1 MNATGN
7 AVNEQV
13 DKTENKD
20 LNGTEPDYEALAS
33 GIGWA
38 PKDKFR
44 GDPSKHLDAKTYYEK
59 GEFVLPI
66 VKKQRDEFK
75 AHAEKSDKTIAE
87 LKSAMADFQKFT
99 EAAAERKVT
108 DLKSEIAS
116 LKDARAEAVAS
127 GDKEAFRQADKA
139 IDERTEALDKAK
151 EAKVEAKEQPKTG
164 DPEFEAWVKD
174 NDWYTKDA
182 KRRRLANAIGLD
194 LTAENPDLKGKALFK
209 AVSEEME
216 RIEAEKSGTER
227 AGPQRGGKASGSNS
241 KAKTF
246 DNLLPEYKQAFTRFE
261 KNGIKMTKEQYM
273 ANCDSDAW
281 GA

>member
-1 MNATGN
+1 MNATG
-7 AVNEQV
+7 QDV
-13 DKTENKD
+13 DTSDKSA
-20 LNGTEPDYEALAS
+20 LNGSEGALDYEKLA
-33 GIGWA
+33 GDIGWV
-38 PKDKFR
+38 PKEKFR
-44 GDPSKHLDAKTYYEK
+44 GDPEKHIDAETYYKK
-59 GEFVLPI
+59 GEFVLPL

-87 LKSAMADFQKFT
+87 LKTAMADFQKFT

-108 DLKSEIAS
+108 DLKSEIAA

-127 GDKEAFRQADKA
+127 GDKEAFRQADNA
-139 IDERTEALDKAK
+139 IDERTEALEKAK
-151 EAKVEAKEQPKTG
+151 EVKKETKEAPADKTG
-164 DPEFEAWVKD
+164 DPEFEAWVQE
-174 NDWYTKDA
+174 NDWYRSDA

-194 LTAENPDLKGKALFK
+194 LTADNPDLKGKALFK

-227 AGPQRGGKASGSNS
+227 AGPQRGGKASGTNS

-246 DNLLPEYKQAFTRFE
+246 DNLLPEYKQAFNRFE

>member
-1 MNATGN
+1 METQ
-7 AVNEQV
+7 ETV
-13 DKTENKD
+13 DTAKKTD
-20 LNGTEPDYEALAS
+20 LNGSEGTLDYEKLA
-33 GIGWA
+33 GDIGWV
-38 PKDKFR
+38 PKEKFR
-44 GDPSKHLDAKTYYEK
+44 GDPEKHIDAETYYKK
-59 GEFVLPI
+59 GEFVLPL

-108 DLKSEIAS
+108 DLKSEIAT

-127 GDKEAFRQADKA
+127 GDKEAFRQAEKA
-139 IDERTEALDKAK
+139 IDERTEALANAKEVKKEAK
-151 EAKVEAKEQPKTG
+151 EAPADKTG
-164 DPEFEAWVKD
+164 DPEFEAWVAE
-174 NDWYTKDA
+174 NDWYKSDA

-194 LTAENPDLKGKALFK
+194 LTADNPDLKGRALFK

-227 AGPQRGGKASGSNS
+227 AGPQRGGKASGTNS
-241 KAKTF
+241 KSKTF
-246 DNLLPEYKQAFTRFE
+246 DNLLPEYKQAFNRFE